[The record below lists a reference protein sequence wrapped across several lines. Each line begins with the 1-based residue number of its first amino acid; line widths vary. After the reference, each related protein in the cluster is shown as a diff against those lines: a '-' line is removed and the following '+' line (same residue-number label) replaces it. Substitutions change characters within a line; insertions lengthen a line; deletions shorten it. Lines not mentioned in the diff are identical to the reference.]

1 MTENFVNKMLSAGAK
16 KSKRI
21 TIGGAD
27 AIVSGII
34 NKLSEK
40 TYKEFVMSLDISDE
54 SKDKLSKL
62 TPHTYTGIAS
72 NLAK

>member
-1 MTENFVNKMLSAGAK
+1 MTEAIQTIMRYEGIPDAYEQLKSLSRG
-16 KSKRI
+16 
-21 TIGGAD
+21 
-27 AIVSGII
+27 

>member
-1 MTENFVNKMLSAGAK
+1 MRYEGIPDAYEQLKSLSRG
-16 KSKRI
+16 
-21 TIGGAD
+21 
-27 AIVSGII
+27 

-40 TYKEFVMSLDISDE
+40 LKEFVMSLDISEE